1 MYIFDKSEI
10 LSYSSIKIIN
20 EVNMNNILSTI
31 QQLKKMSRENFFFMR
46 RRIDKGNG
54 KKTLGWV
61 LQPSNSDITY
71 ENKDFNNLHQQKL
84 LLENIN
90 EQSISNI

>member
-1 MYIFDKSEI
+1 
-10 LSYSSIKIIN
+10 
-20 EVNMNNILSTI
+20 MNNIISTI
-31 QQLKKMSRENFFFMR
+31 KNLKQMSRENFLFMR

-61 LQPSNSDITY
+61 LQPTNSDVTF
-71 ENKDFNNLHQQKL
+71 ENKDFDSLHQQKL
-84 LLENIN
+84 LLEKTN

>member
-1 MYIFDKSEI
+1 
-10 LSYSSIKIIN
+10 
-20 EVNMNNILSTI
+20 MNNILSTI
-31 QQLKKMSRENFFFMR
+31 QHLKKMSRENFFFMR

>member
-1 MYIFDKSEI
+1 
-10 LSYSSIKIIN
+10 
-20 EVNMNNILSTI
+20 MNNILSTI